1 MTKAPLWI
9 LVVGVLAILAAAVY
23 ALVIAAQS
31 SLHEVTSLTDRSATA
46 IAHLTQPTPTFYP
59 DPVTVIYSVRSLARL
74 ETIQYSVEK
83 IITAESG
90 QGPLGFLFGDKLLLV
105 AHGTVIAG
113 VDLGRMTNGD
123 VWVQEG
129 GIVHIRLPAPEIFT
143 ATLDNSKTYIY
154 DRNTGPL
161 APSQSTLETQARQ
174 EAEKDIRDAA
184 LSDGILAIAGQNAEA
199 YLERFLL
206 SLGFRK
212 VMFEWGTP
220 VPTGTPKSG

>member
-1 MTKAPLWI
+1 MTKALI
-9 LVVGVLAILAAAVY
+9 GVFLFGVLVILAVAVFFF
-23 ALVIAAQS
+23 VTAAQT
-31 SLHEVTSLTDRSATA
+31 SLHEVADLSNQSATE
-46 IAHLTQPTPTFYP
+46 IAKLTKPTPTFYP
-59 DPVTVIYSVRSLARL
+59 DPVTVIYAVRSLARL

-113 VDLGRMTNGD
+113 VDLGRMANGD

-129 GIVHIRLPAPEIFT
+129 GVVRIRLPAPEIFT

-161 APSQSTLETQARQ
+161 AASHTTLETQARQ
-174 EAEKDIRDAA
+174 EAEKDIREAA
-184 LSDGILAIAGQNAEA
+184 IADGILKIAGQNAEA

-206 SLGFRK
+206 SLGFRR

-220 VPTGTPKSG
+220 VATASK